1 MEQNSSFD
9 NFFVSEN
16 SVNETYDP
24 FSDPTNTTLEELIDQ
39 VVFPESTTKE
49 YSPSTA
55 SRLYP
60 SPPPP
65 PVPTVEV
72 AQKPPPAY
80 ENFAQ
85 KSRASTPTND
95 QSSRLSPKNSSRR
108 MYQSH
113 RVRSGPYE
121 KYKDESGKIQVDQ
134 IADPEERERVLEKR
148 EKNRIAAEKA
158 RTKKKTKIDFLEGEK
173 RRLSALIDAEDA
185 ELMRK
190 RRKLDLLKVSFQE
203 HEKVCSFK
211 QSNRSIC

>member
-9 NFFVSEN
+9 NFFVSEH
-16 SVNETYDP
+16 SETYDP

-39 VVFPESTTKE
+39 VVFPESSTKE
-49 YSPSTA
+49 YSPSNA
-55 SRLYP
+55 SSMYP

-65 PVPTVEV
+65 PIPTVEV

-85 KSRASTPTND
+85 QSRAATPVNE
-95 QSSRLSPKNSSRR
+95 QSSRLSPKTLPRR
-108 MYQSH
+108 GYQSQ
-113 RVRSGPYE
+113 RIRSGPYE

-158 RTKKKTKIDFLEGEK
+158 RTKKKTKIDFLESEK
-173 RRLSALIDAEDA
+173 RRLLALIDAEDA
-185 ELMRK
+185 ELTTK

-211 QSNRSIC
+211 QSNRIC

>member
-1 MEQNSSFD
+1 MRNENALLTTTF
-9 NFFVSEN
+9 SEN

-85 KSRASTPTND
+85 KSRG
-95 QSSRLSPKNSSRR
+95 RF
-108 MYQSH
+108 
-113 RVRSGPYE
+113 
-121 KYKDESGKIQVDQ
+121 IQGYSD
-134 IADPEERERVLEKR
+134 
-148 EKNRIAAEKA
+148 N
-158 RTKKKTKIDFLEGEK
+158 
-173 RRLSALIDAEDA
+173 
-185 ELMRK
+185 
-190 RRKLDLLKVSFQE
+190 
-203 HEKVCSFK
+203 
-211 QSNRSIC
+211 